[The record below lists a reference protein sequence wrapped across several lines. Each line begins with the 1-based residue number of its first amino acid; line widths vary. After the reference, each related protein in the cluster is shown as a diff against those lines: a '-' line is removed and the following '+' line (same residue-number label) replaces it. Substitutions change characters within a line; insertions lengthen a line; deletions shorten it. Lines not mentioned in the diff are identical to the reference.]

1 MPRIQQV
8 TMRNFRGAATSSAI
22 TFARKPLI
30 LIFGENGTGKSTIV
44 DAIDLVCNEG
54 YGTVDER
61 SSTTRKDHLPT
72 IGTRPAQVEVQI
84 EFDSGTWTGTLNAA
98 GKAQIRPDHLRPTVR
113 VLRRRSLLKLT
124 EDTPGDRYKQLQSL
138 IDVNEVERSETQLKE
153 AAQEINRR
161 LNDATTTISH
171 VNSLLDDLWDMEDRP
186 GISAVHWA
194 RERTSIDEDTLREYI
209 SADQDRLEHLRRLHA
224 AQERHAHTAQKFQE
238 AQQELDVLEHNLRDQ
253 GQTLHIDLMQLLEL
267 TQAYLPHAQPDQCP
281 TCQQPFNLQ
290 RLQQDI
296 QERLND
302 ATHLNTLNTQ
312 RHAAQQNLDSA
323 RHAWSAAQTE
333 LSAAQTQAQQTTT
346 TMQEVQDA
354 GTRLLLN
361 QTNLENHRAIR
372 IALDDLAE
380 ATASAHQLERTLDRL
395 NTMQGALRQTR
406 VEFTQAIF
414 DQVSAET
421 QRLYQRIH
429 PSEPIGLSG
438 IHLDPD
444 RRASLHQKATFHGH
458 DDVAP
463 QGFYSEAH
471 LDTLGFCFW
480 LAVIKHTTPGAII
493 VLDDVFTSVDAAHL
507 NRIDQMLL
515 DEATSGALSQ
525 IIVITHYRGWLDK
538 LKYEFPAQLDV
549 KELGQWN
556 LARGISV
563 RNVIP
568 NTSELRQLLNDPFL
582 QRQDVASKA
591 GILLEAMLD
600 HLTTTFEMSLPRGKK
615 YTLAD
620 LLEPVIKSTT
630 ASGQNW
636 HTLHSLADPAT
647 PTDPTTAPSTN
658 PQSWKPILTRLKSIT
673 FIRNQVGA
681 HFTTGGS
688 EITDQDIRD
697 FAEAT
702 LAFADLIYCSIC
714 KKRAYSKDHGTHRSC
729 GGTCKKTHLTSTA
742 PTTVPTP
749 SPAGQ

>member
-8 TMRNFRGAATSSAI
+8 TMRNFRGAAASSAI
-22 TFARKPLI
+22 TFDRKPLI

-138 IDVNEVERSETQLKE
+138 IDVRQMEQAEAQLKLAAEQVKKRLDDAASTIRNAQGTLDALWKAEGNPAPDALTWAQARTGTDEATLRAEVEQVHTQFDRLSALRTAQTNFDQAHQHSVKAQ
-153 AAQEINRR
+153 AA
-161 LNDATTTISH
+161 LDAF
-171 VNSLLDDLWDMEDRP
+171 EDQ
-186 GISAVHWA
+186 
-194 RERTSIDEDTLREYI
+194 LRE
-209 SADQDRLEHLRRLHA
+209 
-224 AQERHAHTAQKFQE
+224 
-238 AQQELDVLEHNLRDQ
+238 Q
-253 GQTLHIDLMQLLEL
+253 GQALSTDLARLLQD
-267 TQAYLPHAQPDQCP
+267 TQTYLRLAQPDQCP
-281 TCQQPFNLQ
+281 TCQQAINPDTLQ
-290 RLQQDI
+290 RELQARLDASHH
-296 QERLND
+296 LND
-302 ATHLNTLNTQ
+302 LNVQ
-312 RHAAQQNLDSA
+312 RQQAQQRQMVASQAQKTAEKALTAAQAAAGQPLVTEQEVQQIGANLDSLRRSLESHTA
-323 RHAWSAAQTE
+323 LTYA
-333 LSAAQTQAQQTTT
+333 LSVMQTTRSSAL
-346 TMQEVQDA
+346 QD
-354 GTRLLLN
+354 
-361 QTNLENHRAIR
+361 
-372 IALDDLAE
+372 E
-380 ATASAHQLERTLDRL
+380 ATASRLRTMHE
-395 NTMQGALRQTR
+395 TLRQTR

-458 DDVAP
+458 DDVTP

-480 LAVIKHTTPGAII
+480 LAVIKHTTPNAII

-538 LKYEFPAQLDV
+538 LRSAMPDDV
-549 KELGQWN
+549 DTKELGRWT
-556 LARGISV
+556 LAHGINVRGV
-563 RNVIP
+563 TP
-568 NTSELRQLLNDPFL
+568 HTHELRALSENPFL
-582 QRQDVASKA
+582 DRQAVASKA
-591 GILLEAMLD
+591 GVLLEAMLD
-600 HLTTTFEMSLPRGKK
+600 HLTLAFNLSLPRHPQNK
-615 YTLAD
+615 YTLGPLLNAVAKETRTWHTTRPGHPPQPWQPTLDRLKALTFIRNEVGAHFNLTSADITDHDIREFASATLALAD
-620 LLEPVIKSTT
+620 LL
-630 ASGQNW
+630 
-636 HTLHSLADPAT
+636 LC
-647 PTDPTTAPSTN
+647 PTCG
-658 PQSWKPILTRLKSIT
+658 R
-673 FIRNQVGA
+673 
-681 HFTTGGS
+681 
-688 EITDQDIRD
+688 
-697 FAEAT
+697 
-702 LAFADLIYCSIC
+702 
-714 KKRAYSKDHGTHRSC
+714 RAYSKTAVKNPLPLPGTC
-729 GGTCKKTHLTSTA
+729 GGSCKQTHLTPTA

-749 SPAGQ
+749 APAGQ